1 MGVGVVPEV
10 FSWAEGN
17 ALINALGS
25 ERWLARRIR
34 HERVARGWSQ
44 AGLSELMAASGHPLH
59 QSAISK
65 IEAPPAGEGPRMVTI
80 DEAIGFSKVFDIP
93 LGELL
98 LPPEAGLAA
107 DLWRRYRDAVQLR
120 EQARAAM
127 AGYED
132 MLQYQLTVPADS
144 AVPGATDSFLAR
156 LKQHRDRLESK
167 EKSSQR
173 ALVGNSYYGHYI
185 QNYERP
191 SELLV
196 ADDILDAAAHP
207 SEEN

>member
-1 MGVGVVPEV
+1 VPEV

-17 ALINALGS
+17 ALINAVGS

-80 DEAIGFSKVFDIP
+80 DEAIGFSKVFGIP

-98 LPPEAGLAA
+98 LPAEAGLAA
-107 DLWRRYRDAVQLR
+107 DLWRRYRQAVELHER
-120 EQARAAM
+120 ARAALVTY
-127 AGYED
+127 AD
-132 MLQYQLTVPADS
+132 MLEYELSVPAES
-144 AVPGATDSFLAR
+144 AVPLATDTFLAQ
-156 LKQHRDRLESK
+156 LKEYRDRLESE
-167 EKSSQR
+167 EKSRQR
-173 ALVGNSYYGHYI
+173 ALVGESYYGHYI

-196 ADDILDAAAHP
+196 ANDILDAAARP